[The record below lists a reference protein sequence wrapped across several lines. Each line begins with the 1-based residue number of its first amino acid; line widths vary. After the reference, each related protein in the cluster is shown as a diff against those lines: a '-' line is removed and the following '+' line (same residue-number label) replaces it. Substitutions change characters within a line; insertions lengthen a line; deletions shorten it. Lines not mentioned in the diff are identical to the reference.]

1 MHVFQGVCFKM
12 SPECTVFQLK
22 STPTFYPRGPELRAL
37 DGRTRSPDESGAKT
51 VHSEDILQSGR
62 KNRAFRGHPAAT
74 GIAETASGAKPRIEG
89 GHSYRYSLRRGGQPT
104 QNRASREHPVGPPPL
119 GRRDGLEQY
128 RASRGHPAGTPAVEA
143 IARHGTAHSEGIP
156 SDPRPESDCPYIY
169 VALWD
174 PVQPPTAMIPA
185 SNAVR
190 DTINRAGR

>member
-62 KNRAFRGHPAAT
+62 KNRAFRGHPAVT

-89 GHSYRYSLRRGGQPT
+89 GILIGIVFAEAVNQRKT
-104 QNRASREHPVGPPPL
+104 VHPGN
-119 GRRDGLEQY
+119 
-128 RASRGHPAGTPAVEA
+128 
-143 IARHGTAHSEGIP
+143 IP